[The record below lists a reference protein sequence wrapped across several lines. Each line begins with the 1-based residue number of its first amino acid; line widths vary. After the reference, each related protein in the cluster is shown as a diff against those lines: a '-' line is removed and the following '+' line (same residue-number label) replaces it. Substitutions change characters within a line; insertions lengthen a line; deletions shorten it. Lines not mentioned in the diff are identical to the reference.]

1 MSQRPLDRR
10 VVVTGV
16 GMACPIGVGR
26 EATWEAA
33 RAGRSGA
40 GPITRFDAS
49 QHGAQIA
56 CEVTGFDPLDFI
68 DRRAARRMDRACHLA
83 VAAARMAMDDAGL
96 VVGDRGDRIGAMIS
110 TGNGGNETYEEQHR
124 IFMERGADRVSPVAV
139 PMIIANM
146 AAGQVSM
153 QLGLGGPLACV
164 MTACASS
171 LHAIGEA
178 WDVILRGQADV
189 MLAGG
194 SEAAITPFG
203 MGMLDASRAMS
214 HRNDDPQT
222 ASRPFDRDRDGFV
235 LGEAGAVIVLE
246 RMDLALDRGAPILC
260 ELAGYGATAD
270 AHHITEPE
278 PSGAQQARAMQRA
291 MATAGV
297 GPDVVDHVN
306 AHATSTTVG
315 DVAEVHSIIKAFGAE
330 RAAQV
335 AVSATKSMHGHC
347 VGATGALEAALTALA
362 IHDQV
367 VPGTINLHDLDPECV
382 GVDHVTATRPQR
394 VRAALCSGF
403 GFGGH
408 NAVVAMTEVTA

>member
-1 MSQRPLDRR
+1 
-10 VVVTGV
+10 
-16 GMACPIGVGR
+16 

-56 CEVTGFDPLDFI
+56 CEVTGFDPLDFM

-96 VVGDRGDRIGAMIS
+96 VVGDRSDRIGAMIS

-178 WDVILRGQADV
+178 WDVIRRGQADA

-214 HRNDDPQT
+214 HRNDDPLT

-235 LGEAGAVIVLE
+235 LGEAGAVVVLE
-246 RMDLALDRGAPILC
+246 RMDLALERGAPILC

-278 PSGAQQARAMQRA
+278 PSGAQQARAMLRA
-291 MATAGV
+291 METAGV
-297 GPDVVDHVN
+297 GPDTVDHVN
-306 AHATSTTVG
+306 AHATSTSVG
-315 DVAEVHSIIKAFGAE
+315 DIAEVHSIIKAFGAE

-367 VPGTINLHDLDPECV
+367 VPGTINLRNLDPECI
-382 GVDHVTATRPQR
+382 GVDHVTETRKQR